1 MTTEQTGPTGPA
13 ATEGTGPDTSG
24 SRSWM
29 GVDHPRYKW
38 VALTNTTV
46 GMLLATIN
54 SSIVLISL
62 PGIFTGIRLDPL
74 QPANVSYLLWM
85 LMGYML
91 VTAVLVVALGRL
103 GDMKGRVRIYN
114 AGFLIFTL
122 TSVVLSL
129 DPFHGPSGALWLIGW
144 RIVQAVGGSMLMAN
158 SAAILTD
165 AFPARQRGMALGVN
179 MVAGIAGSFLGLVL
193 GGLLVT
199 WNWRSVFWVNVPIGL
214 VGTLWAYKSLHETG
228 VRRPGRMDWWGNVT
242 FAAGLTALL
251 AAITYGIQP
260 YGGHTMGWTNPW
272 VIAGVAGG
280 VALLAAFCVVEMKV
294 PEPMFPLRL
303 FRNAAFAGGNAAT
316 LLGAVARGGL
326 QFMLIIWL
334 QGIWLPL
341 HGYDYADTPL
351 WAGIYMLPLTTGF
364 LLAGPIS
371 GALSDKFG
379 ARLFAASGFVVMA
392 ASFAGLL
399 VLSSDF
405 DYWTFAALIFLNGL
419 GGGLFAAPNTSII
432 MSSVPAD
439 ARGAASGMRATFQNA
454 GMVLSMGVFFS
465 LMVAGL
471 SGSLPHT
478 LSSGLTAQG
487 VPADAAHTVAGLPP
501 VGVLFAAFL
510 GYNPIQHLLGPT
522 ILTHLSPG
530 AAAHLTGREFFPHL
544 ISQPFHHGLVVVF
557 SLAIAMSL
565 AAAAASLI
573 RGRTGVLAATASPGS
588 SPGTSPAPSSP
599 ADPATGTAT
608 PPAAPAPGVRGRVVD
623 GAGRPVAHAVLTLV
637 DGHGH
642 QRALARSDE
651 NGGYTLTGPAP
662 GPVTA
667 RESGPGPGT
676 YTLVVAAEGHAPHAV
691 RFTAGL
697 EPVLPDIT
705 LAGAHGTGPAADG
718 AVRGTVRHERTG
730 RPLPDVHVTLLDD
743 RGDVVAR
750 ARTGPD
756 GTYTVR
762 DLAPGAYTVVAAGHP
777 PVTTDVTLAD
787 GAAHRVDLD
796 LGHTG

>member
-1 MTTEQTGPTGPA
+1 MTTVQQRGRRAWT
-13 ATEGTGPDTSG
+13 
-24 SRSWM
+24 
-29 GVDHPRYKW
+29 GVDHPGYKW

-74 QPANVSYLLWM
+74 EPANVSYLLWM

-129 DPFHGPSGALWLIGW
+129 DPFHGGGGALWLIGW

-193 GGLLVT
+193 GGVLVT

-214 VGTLWAYKSLHETG
+214 IGTVWAYKSLHETG

-242 FAAGLTALL
+242 FAAGLTVLL

-260 YGGHTMGWTNPW
+260 YGGHTMGWTDPW
-272 VIAGVAGG
+272 VMAGLIGG
-280 VALLAAFCVVEMKV
+280 LALLGVFCLVETKV
-294 PEPMFPLRL
+294 PEPMFPLGL

-351 WAGIYMLPLTTGF
+351 WAGIYMLPLTIGF
-364 LLAGPIS
+364 LLAGPVS
-371 GALSDKFG
+371 GALSDRFG

-392 ASFAGLL
+392 VSFAGLL
-399 VLSSDF
+399 VLPSDF
-405 DYWTFAALIFLNGL
+405 GYWVFAGLILLNGL
-419 GGGLFAAPNTSII
+419 GGGLFAAPNTSVI

-471 SGSLPHT
+471 SGTLPHT
-478 LSSGLTAQG
+478 LASGLTDQG
-487 VPADAAHTVAGLPP
+487 VPAGAARTVAGLPP

-510 GYNPIQHLLGPT
+510 GYNPVQHLLGPD
-522 ILTHLSPG
+522 ILGHLSPS
-530 AAAHLTGREFFPHL
+530 AAAHLTGREYFPHL
-544 ISQPFHHGLVVVF
+544 IAQPFHHGLVVVF

-565 AAAAASLI
+565 AAAAASLV
-573 RGRTGVLAATASPGS
+573 RGRAGTPAPAAPVAATAAVPRPVSPGS
-588 SPGTSPAPSSP
+588 VPGTRPAPRERVRE
-599 ADPATGTAT
+599 
-608 PPAAPAPGVRGRVVD
+608 AAG
-623 GAGRPVAHAVLTLV
+623 
-637 DGHGH
+637 
-642 QRALARSDE
+642 
-651 NGGYTLTGPAP
+651 
-662 GPVTA
+662 
-667 RESGPGPGT
+667 
-676 YTLVVAAEGHAPHAV
+676 
-691 RFTAGL
+691 
-697 EPVLPDIT
+697 
-705 LAGAHGTGPAADG
+705 GPAAG
-718 AVRGTVRHERTG
+718 AAVLHGTVRHPDSG
-730 RPLPDVHVTLLDD
+730 RPLAGARVTVLGAGGEPVD
-743 RGDVVAR
+743 A
-750 ARTGPD
+750 ATTAPD
-756 GTYTVR
+756 GTYTVTG
-762 DLAPGAYTVVAAGHP
+762 LAPGAYTV
-777 PVTTDVTLAD
+777 TTDGGPPLSAEVVVGD
-787 GAAHRVDLD
+787 GATTVHAD
-796 LGHTG
+796 LGPGRRPD